1 MKKNSTILQLCLTI
15 LAVLTA
21 LIISLLLGSQKL
33 SFSQFIQAFTQKDS
47 FASTVIWGLRLPR
60 SILVMISGA
69 LLASS
74 GACFQMYFRN
84 SLAEP
89 GIIGISSGAT
99 LGAVIAQLTGAGA
112 ILFGTI
118 SPINLFAFLGALFA
132 GFVITLIS
140 TKTKS
145 QNSTTLLLCGTALG
159 TFYASLSSII
169 LITKIKQING
179 IYTWILGSF
188 NGRSWQEFKLIIVPG
203 IIALILMFFSA
214 NKLDLMN
221 AGEEGARALGLKTE
235 RLRLVVLICASL
247 AVSAA
252 VCAGGTINF
261 IGLIAPHIVKKIYGV
276 KGTKGMFLIPF
287 SAMYGS
293 ILLLLSDTFARV
305 VIAPAELPAG
315 LITSLLGA
323 PFFVSLIFSKQEIS
337 R

>member
-60 SILVMISGA
+60 SILVMTSGA

-203 IIALILMFFSA
+203 IIALTLMFLSA

>member
-1 MKKNSTILQLCLTI
+1 MKKNNTILQLCLTI

-47 FASTVIWGLRLPR
+47 FAFTVIWGLRLPR
-60 SILVMISGA
+60 SILVMTSGA

-188 NGRSWQEFKLIIVPG
+188 NGRSWQEFKLIIIPG
-203 IIALILMFFSA
+203 IIALTLMFLSA

>member
-188 NGRSWQEFKLIIVPG
+188 NGRSWQEFKLIIIPG
-203 IIALILMFFSA
+203 IIALTLMFLSA

-276 KGTKGMFLIPF
+276 KGTKGIFLIPF

>member
-33 SFSQFIQAFTQKDS
+33 TFSQFIQAFTQKDS

-188 NGRSWQEFKLIIVPG
+188 NGRSWQEFKLIIIPG
-203 IIALILMFFSA
+203 IIALTLMFFSA

>member
-60 SILVMISGA
+60 SILVMTSGA

-140 TKTKS
+140 TKTKN

-188 NGRSWQEFKLIIVPG
+188 NGRSWQEFKLIIIPG
-203 IIALILMFFSA
+203 IIALTLMFLSA

-276 KGTKGMFLIPF
+276 KGTKGIFLIPF

>member
-33 SFSQFIQAFTQKDS
+33 TFSQFIQAFTQKDS

-188 NGRSWQEFKLIIVPG
+188 NGRSWQEFKLIIIPG
-203 IIALILMFFSA
+203 IIALTLMFFSA

-276 KGTKGMFLIPF
+276 KGTKGMFLIPY